1 MEAGPPGGQPPRG
14 GRPEY
19 KVYRSRRSP
28 LERFKPSREVQRLRS
43 LRRRRERG
51 QEPPRPRG
59 PRRIGARRVLKW
71 VAVAALA
78 WVLLSAVVFLV
89 SAQITGGVSERTE
102 AALSDGGSLLS
113 GSTILVIGSDQRPE
127 GTLEPGAETTVG
139 RADSILLLR
148 AGFGNVRRLSILRD
162 SLAAIPGGGQQK
174 INAAQAIGGTALTVE
189 TVEQFMGNGLEIN
202 HVIEV
207 SFEEFPEFI
216 DALGGIDI
224 TLDNCVRSD
233 PFGGRKFSLSR
244 GEHHLNGRQALAFA
258 RVRRNRCAVTD
269 DDRARAR
276 RQQQVLTAI
285 RAQVV
290 SPSTFLRLPWV
301 SWEAPRTLKTDMKG
315 FALAG
320 LFTDL
325 LTGGTGETNVLAPSG
340 FGPGGSVIVSEE
352 EKAEAVAALLG
363 R

>member
-14 GRPEY
+14 DRPEY
-19 KVYRSRRSP
+19 KVYRARRNP
-28 LERFKPSREVQRLRS
+28 LDRFKPSEELQRLRS
-43 LRRRRERG
+43 MRRRRDRG
-51 QEPPRPRG
+51 EQPERPRRR
-59 PRRIGARRVLKW
+59 RRISLGRVVKW
-71 VAVAALA
+71 VLLAAVA
-78 WVLLSAVVFLV
+78 WVLLSTVVFFV
-89 SAQITGGVSERTE
+89 SAQTSEGVSERTK

-127 GTLEPGAETTVG
+127 GTQEPGAQTNIG

-148 AGFGNVRRLSILRD
+148 AGFGSVRRLSILRD
-162 SLAAIPGGGQQK
+162 SFAQIPGSEPQK

-189 TVEQFMGNGLEIN
+189 TVEQFMGNGLRVN

-207 SFEEFPEFI
+207 DFEQFPEFI

-224 TLDNCVRSD
+224 ELDNCIRAA

-258 RVRRNRCAVTD
+258 RVRQNRCARNE

-276 RQQQVLTAI
+276 RQQQVLAAI
-285 RAQVV
+285 RDQVI
-290 SPSTFLRLPWV
+290 SPSTFFRLPLV

-315 FALAG
+315 VALAG

-325 LTGGTGETNVLAPSG
+325 LTGGSGEPNVLLPSG
-340 FGPGGSVIVSEE
+340 FGPGGSLTVAED
-352 EKAEAVAALLG
+352 EKAAAVADLLG

>member
-14 GRPEY
+14 GRPDY

-28 LERFKPSREVQRLRS
+28 LDRFKPSEELQRLRS
-43 LRRRRERG
+43 MRRRRQPGE
-51 QEPPRPRG
+51 EPLEPRPRRG
-59 PRRIGARRVLKW
+59 ISVGRVLKW
-71 VAVAALA
+71 LAVAAFA
-78 WVLLSAVVFLV
+78 WVLLSVVVFFI
-89 SAQITGGVSERTE
+89 SAQTSEGVSERTK
-102 AALSDGGSLLS
+102 AALSDGGSLLT

-127 GTLEPGAETTVG
+127 DTLEPEAPTTIG

-148 AGFGNVRRLSILRD
+148 VGFGSVRRLSILRD
-162 SLAAIPGGGQQK
+162 SFADIPGSASQK

-189 TVEQFMGNGLEIN
+189 TVENFMGNGLQIN

-207 SFEEFPEFI
+207 NFEQFPEFI

-224 TLDNCVRSD
+224 TLDNCVRAS
-233 PFGGRKFSLSR
+233 PFGGRKFNLSR
-244 GEHHLNGRQALAFA
+244 GDHHLNGRQALAFA
-258 RVRRNRCAVTD
+258 RVRQNRCAPNE

-276 RQQQVLTAI
+276 RQQQVLAAI
-285 RAQVV
+285 RGRVI
-290 SPSTFLRLPWV
+290 SPSTFFRLPLV
-301 SWEAPRTLKTDMKG
+301 SWEAPRTLRTDMKG

-325 LTGGTGETNVLAPSG
+325 LTGGSGETKVLEPSG
-340 FGPGGSVIVSEE
+340 PGPGASLIVSEE
-352 EKAEAVAALLG
+352 EKTSAVDELLG